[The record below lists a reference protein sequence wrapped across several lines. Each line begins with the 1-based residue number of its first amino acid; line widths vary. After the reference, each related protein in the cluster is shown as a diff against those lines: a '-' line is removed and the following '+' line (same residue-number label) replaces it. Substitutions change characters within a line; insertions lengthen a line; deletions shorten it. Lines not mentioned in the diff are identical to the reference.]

1 LFCSLPNPSVIFSPR
16 RLWYSTC
23 MYEDKKLTKLQI
35 DDMRQESVLSHL
47 SLLQSRGCRYITRNC
62 PKRCYRY
69 RYYKLDISLTSFC
82 PGLCRFP
89 ESRGIEILDKLLL
102 LQRHRNSLTSHTCKQ
117 KKDAIKGTVSQEYLA
132 DKYTQI
138 TELQGFI

>member
-1 LFCSLPNPSVIFSPR
+1 
-16 RLWYSTC
+16 
-23 MYEDKKLTKLQI
+23 MYKEKKLTKLRI
-35 DDMRQESVLSHL
+35 DDMRQESILSHL

-62 PKRCYRY
+62 PKGSYRY
-69 RYYKLDISLTSFC
+69 RFYKLDKSLTSFC
-82 PGLCRFP
+82 PSLCRFP

-102 LQRHRNSLTSHTCKQ
+102 LQRHRSLTSHTCKQ
-117 KKDAIKGTVSQEYLA
+117 EKHVIKGTVSQEYLA